1 MLWNKKIDNKTV
13 REAENELHLTVFLI
27 NKNSGKTVLGKLGKE
42 IDVKRDRIKIPFLL
56 VKLYPTVDTVL
67 PGSQGNF
74 PWRQAAEDLHLLQ

>member
-13 REAENELHLTVFLI
+13 REAEKELHLTVFLI
-27 NKNSGKTVLGKLGKE
+27 RTAERLSLEKFGKE

-67 PGSQGNF
+67 PGSLGNF
-74 PWRQAAEDLHLLQ
+74 PWRQAAEDLHLLR

>member
-13 REAENELHLTVFLI
+13 REAGNELHLTVFSY
-27 NKNSGKTVLGKLGKE
+27 KNSGKTVLGKE

-67 PGSQGNF
+67 PGSLGNF
-74 PWRQAAEDLHLLQ
+74 PWRQAAEALHLLR

>member
-27 NKNSGKTVLGKLGKE
+27 RTAERL
-42 IDVKRDRIKIPFLL
+42 FLEL
-56 VKLYPTVDTVL
+56 CVILYGVSVKLYPTVDTVL
-67 PGSQGNF
+67 PGSLGNF